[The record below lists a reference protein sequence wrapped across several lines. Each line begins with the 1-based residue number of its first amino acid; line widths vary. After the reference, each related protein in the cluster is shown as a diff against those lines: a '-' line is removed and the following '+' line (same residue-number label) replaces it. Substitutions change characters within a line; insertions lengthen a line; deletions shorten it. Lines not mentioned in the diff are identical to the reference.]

1 MTKDPRRFYVYAFL
15 REKDSPNGKR
25 LSPYYI
31 GKGCGNR
38 AWSNLGRRAL
48 KPSDP
53 SRIVL
58 LRQNLKEDDA
68 YAWEVFYI
76 AHYGRVDK
84 GTGMLWNMTD
94 GGDGV
99 RGSTVLSPRFLG
111 GKHSDAT
118 RRKYSEARKGS
129 GNPNYAKKHSQRTL
143 GIMRARKAKYLYQL
157 IDKNENVYMTESLRD
172 FCCQYKL
179 CRRSLSRLLNGERK
193 YYQGWQISVA
203 EILK

>member
-15 REKDSPNGKR
+15 REKDSARGKR
-25 LSPYYI
+25 MSPYYI

-38 AWSNLGRRAL
+38 AWSNLRRKAL
-48 KPSDP
+48 KPTDP
-53 SRIVL
+53 SRIVI
-58 LRQNLKEDDA
+58 LRQNLTEDDA

-84 GTGMLWNMTD
+84 NTGMLWNMTD

-99 RGSTVLSPRFLG
+99 RGSTVSSPRFLG
-111 GKHSDAT
+111 GKHSDVT
-118 RRKYSEARKGS
+118 RQKYSEARKGS
-129 GNPNYAKKHSQRTL
+129 GNPNYAKKHSQRAL

-157 IDKNENVYMTESLRD
+157 IDKDKNVYMTESLRD

-179 CRRSLSRLLNGERK
+179 CRRSLSRLLKGEREH
-193 YYQGWQISVA
+193 YQGWQINIA
-203 EILK
+203 EVLK